1 MVGRRRES
9 LDAGEVAG
17 RERANRPPA
26 QPASKPSP
34 GFLGFLDV
42 VLGSEV
48 KTRRLGYLVW
58 QFAGGISFVLIALAG
73 LGYIMAYKASIEIK
87 TGISLAS
94 IVIVT
99 SGGLGLQ
106 RWRAKRPASGVKPPT
121 EDQDDENLTH
131 S

>member
-1 MVGRRRES
+1 MVGRRHEAP
-9 LDAGEVAG
+9 DAGEAAE
-17 RERANRPPA
+17 RERQRAPA
-26 QPASKPSP
+26 QPASKPSL

-58 QFAGGISFVLIALAG
+58 QFAGGISFILVALAG
-73 LGYIMAYKASIEIK
+73 LGYLMAYKASIEIK
-87 TGISLAS
+87 TGISLGS
-94 IVIVT
+94 IIIVT

-106 RWRAKRPASGVKPPT
+106 RWRAKRLASGVKPPT
-121 EDQDDENLTH
+121 EDQDDGDLAH